1 MGGNP
6 ERACKKRLLRSLPL
20 PPLVILRL
28 RILHLLSASGS
39 HTRRSRQR
47 TTRFAYL
54 SQPVRFSLRPGR
66 KPSRPG
72 LLLGILQSNS
82 GIYSAG
88 LRPAH
93 SSRGRTIGIG
103 QPRLTGS
110 SRTPTWQKSFPGIMT
125 IMPRS
130 PGYHE
135 VLGLGI
141 EAQGSPRCGRICQT
155 AFWTEGRVNT
165 WI

>member
-88 LRPAH
+88 LRPARF
-93 SSRGRTIGIG
+93 SRGLTTGIG

-110 SRTPTWQKSFPGIMT
+110 SRTPIWRRFFPGIT
-125 IMPRS
+125 TTTPRS
-130 PGYHE
+130 QGYLAVPGQ
-135 VLGLGI
+135 GI
-141 EAQGSPRCGRICQT
+141 EARGPLRRGRICQT
-155 AFWTEGRVNT
+155 AFWIDGRESS